1 MRALLDAAWAG
12 KEDEFSDTDWGSA
25 LGGTHVLL
33 EVGGAIISHASVVER
48 ILESGEHP
56 MRTGYVEAVATWP
69 EQQGNGYATEV
80 MGAVARILDER
91 YELGGA
97 RHGPDQ
103 LLRATRGWGGMAG
116 RTTVRTGR
124 GMIGTPE
131 EDGLVM
137 VRRRRRPVGSR
148 TSTRRS
154 VATGARATS
163 GNHRSSL
170 EGPSH
175 PAGCYAARL

>member
-1 MRALLDAAWAG
+1 MTERSIRLLPTSDLGQLAGELRALFDAAWAG

-33 EVGGAIISHASVVER
+33 EVGGAIVSHASVVER
-48 ILESGEHP
+48 ILESGEHA

-80 MGAVARILDER
+80 MGAVARVLDER
-91 YELGGA
+91 YELGALDTG
-97 RHGPDQ
+97 
-103 LLRATRGWGGMAG
+103 LTRFYERLGWEVWRG
-116 RTTVRTGR
+116 RTTVRTDR

-137 VRRRRRPVGSR
+137 VRRTPTTPSDLDLDAPISCDWRPGDVW
-148 TSTRRS
+148 
-154 VATGARATS
+154 
-163 GNHRSSL
+163 
-170 EGPSH
+170 
-175 PAGCYAARL
+175 

>member
-1 MRALLDAAWAG
+1 MTERSIRLLSTPDLGHLAVELRALLDAAWAG

-25 LGGTHVLL
+25 LGGTHVFL
-33 EVGGAIISHASVVER
+33 EVGGAIVSHASVVGR

-56 MRTGYVEAVATWP
+56 MRTGYVEAVATRP

-91 YELGGA
+91 YELGALDTSLTSFYG
-97 RHGPDQ
+97 R
-103 LLRATRGWGGMAG
+103 LGWEVWRG
-116 RTTVRTGR
+116 RTTVRTDR

-137 VRRRRRPVGSR
+137 VRRTPTTPSDLDLDAPISCDWRPGDVW
-148 TSTRRS
+148 
-154 VATGARATS
+154 
-163 GNHRSSL
+163 
-170 EGPSH
+170 
-175 PAGCYAARL
+175 